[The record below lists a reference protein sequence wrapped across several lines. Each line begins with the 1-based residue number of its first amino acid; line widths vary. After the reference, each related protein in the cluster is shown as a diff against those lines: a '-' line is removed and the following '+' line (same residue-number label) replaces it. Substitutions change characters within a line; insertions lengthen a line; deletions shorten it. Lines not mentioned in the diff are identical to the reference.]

1 MIIAGILKAEFIQ
14 ISKLYLQKIGTFKST
29 DIVNISQSKH
39 LLNYLQKSHE

>member
-29 DIVNISQSKH
+29 DTVNVSQMSF
-39 LLNYLQKSHE
+39 NYG